1 MLLVA
6 YMQKQDGLIKRA
18 GSNET
23 LLVEPGHVPLLQ
35 AQEEDDDDDENEYNS
50 QQMKEVTMN
59 NSTLIL

>member
-23 LLVEPGHVPLLQ
+23 FIVEPGHIPLLQ
-35 AQEEDDDDDENEYNS
+35 AQDEEEDEYS
-50 QQMKEVTMN
+50 QQMEEVNSNKTST
-59 NSTLIL
+59 STL